1 MLQVSSLQVSSL
13 QVSSYH
19 NTNKFFNETMN
30 EKNKNIFEP
39 CKKHLT
45 IIACH
50 LYNKQRIQVLKQN
63 IRFLS
68 FSNNDIIIINSSNLL
83 LNNVVKN
90 VVKNEL
96 QNKVKQYIEIPND
109 KWIDFGKWKYVLNNI
124 DYSNY
129 EYITFTNDSFSISQ
143 PIYFYF
149 NLLVERNKELYAY
162 TSSSEVK
169 YHFQSYLFTVKKE
182 AICKLKNY
190 LTTKINPICKN
201 INPILLELHLINAFQ
216 TYDCFL
222 DIGNLHIN
230 NKKNIFFNNDLFYF
244 ILFKYNL
251 LPFIKLKRINKP
263 HYKRT
268 SITFSPK
275 LL

>member
-1 MLQVSSLQVSSL
+1 MLQVSS
-13 QVSSYH
+13 YY
-19 NTNKFFNETMN
+19 NTNKFLNEILI
-30 EKNKNIFEP
+30 EKTKNIFEP

-63 IRFLS
+63 LRFLS
-68 FSNNDIIIINSSNLL
+68 FSNNDIIIINSSNLI
-83 LNNVVKN
+83 LNNF
-90 VVKNEL
+90 VKNEL

-124 DYSNY
+124 DYSDY
-129 EYITFTNDSFSISQ
+129 EYITFTNDSFSISK

-149 NLLVERNKELYAY
+149 NLAFEKKKELYAY

-169 YHFQSYLFTVKKE
+169 YHFQSYLFTVKKD
-182 AICKLKNY
+182 AINKFKKY
-190 LTTKINPICKN
+190 LTNKITPLSKN
-201 INPILLELHLINAFQ
+201 INPIHLELHLITEFQ

-222 DIGNLHIN
+222 DIGKIN
-230 NKKNIFFNNDLFYF
+230 NKKNIFFNNDFLYF

-251 LPFIKLKRINKP
+251 LPFIKLKRINKQ
-263 HYKRT
+263 YYNKT
-268 SITFSPK
+268 SMIFSPK
-275 LL
+275 H